1 MLTTIINRMVSTMKK
16 YIKSV
21 EEQASHAYRD
31 SAIDILNKICS
42 KVDEVSRK
50 CGALVTSSEY
60 VLSISKEDNKMISDK
75 IDETIR
81 YVDTNVI
88 DKLKHQ
94 KYIFDKY
101 R

>member
-1 MLTTIINRMVSTMKK
+1 MKK

-31 SAIDILNKICS
+31 SAIDILNAICS
-42 KVDEVSRK
+42 EVNELSRK
-50 CGALVTSSEY
+50 CRALVTSSEY
-60 VLSISKEDNKMISDK
+60 VLSISKDDNKMISDK

-81 YVDTNVI
+81 YVGTNVI